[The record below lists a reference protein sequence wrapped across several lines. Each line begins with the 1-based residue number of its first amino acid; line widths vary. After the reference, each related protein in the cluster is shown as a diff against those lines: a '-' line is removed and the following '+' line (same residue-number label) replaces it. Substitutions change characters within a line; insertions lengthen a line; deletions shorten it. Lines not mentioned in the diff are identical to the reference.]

1 MIVITVVNYQS
12 VSSLP
17 VLAVAL
23 RGDKTL
29 QRMSMNVKLSALSC
43 TNLRDKQDEM
53 HIKVKAAA
61 FNAETIS
68 AVTCRVEMA
77 RLQAAILLSKSG

>member
-29 QRMSMNVKLSALSC
+29 RRMSMNVKLSALSC

-53 HIKVKAAA
+53 HIKVKAGT

-68 AVTCRVEMA
+68 AVTCIAEMA
-77 RLQAAILLSKSG
+77 RLQAAILLNELV